1 MKLIAKI
8 SAVVVLLS
16 SSAAMAAG
24 PGAVANACCALG
36 VCCGLPCC

>member
-8 SAVVVLLS
+8 SALVAMVS

-24 PGAVANACCALG
+24 PGAVVDACCALG
-36 VCCGLPCC
+36 ICCGLPCC